1 VQLSAASTSK
11 KRIRFTVSGVV
22 QGVGFRPFVYQLAD
36 KYTLSGFVSNSG
48 KGVSIEVEGSA
59 EDIKA
64 FYEALVTMP
73 PPLARIES
81 CEKEEIMLQESEGF
95 IIQASSQS
103 DSISSM
109 LPVDVA
115 LCDACRAE
123 MKDPNNRRYKYP
135 FINCTDCGPRYTI
148 IDTLPYDR
156 KNTSMKFFGMC
167 EACVL
172 EYIEPSS
179 RRYHAQPISC
189 YECGP
194 QLFFIDLEEK
204 NCRYESDVI
213 ALAVKKLQSGKTIA
227 LKGLGGFHIICDATN
242 KEAVES
248 LRERKHRPSKPLA
261 VMAASIE
268 AMLEFALLS
277 ESEISKLSSKER
289 PIVVVSKKQNRIL
302 ADAIAPNIDKIG
314 LFLPYTPLHE
324 LLLEAFGKPIVAT
337 SANLSDEPIIT
348 DEQEL
353 LQKLSFVVDGVV
365 THDRDI
371 RNACD
376 DSVMMDIGG
385 DALFLRLARGYA
397 PKSIYHQKPIE
408 KNILAFG
415 ANQKSTVALSFG
427 HNTIL
432 SPHIGDLNSIDAV
445 NYFQE
450 TIATFERIYEFVPEI
465 VVCDKHPNYESTK
478 LAHAYAASHPKTE
491 LIELQHHYAHALAV
505 MAEYGLEKEVLAF
518 CFDGTGYGDDGT
530 LWGGEVLRA
539 TPTQYSRF
547 AHLQTLYL
555 LGGEKAVREPRR
567 VGLSL
572 LFELFTFEELKNL
585 EHPLVTSFTPQELKT
600 LHMMHTKGINRPAS
614 SSVGRLFDGVY
625 ALSGFLEELGFEGE
639 SGLILEKIA
648 MQYKSDESYPF
659 TIEGGVIEYTE
670 MVREIV
676 FEKEPKLIAAK
687 FINTLCEII
696 ILLAQQ
702 NRELSVVLCGGVFQ
716 NRVLVE
722 KLKKRFE
729 SHSIEY
735 YIAKETP
742 VNDGAIS
749 LGQAY
754 YVRKI
759 LEQKSKDNNE

>member
-1 VQLSAASTSK
+1 
-11 KRIRFTVSGVV
+11 
-22 QGVGFRPFVYQLAD
+22 
-36 KYTLSGFVSNSG
+36 
-48 KGVSIEVEGSA
+48 
-59 EDIKA
+59 
-64 FYEALVTMP
+64 
-73 PPLARIES
+73 
-81 CEKEEIMLQESEGF
+81 
-95 IIQASSQS
+95 
-103 DSISSM
+103 
-109 LPVDVA
+109 
-115 LCDACRAE
+115 
-123 MKDPNNRRYKYP
+123 
-135 FINCTDCGPRYTI
+135 
-148 IDTLPYDR
+148 
-156 KNTSMKFFGMC
+156 MKFFGMC

-172 EYIEPSS
+172 EYIEPSI

-194 QLFFIDLEEK
+194 QLFFVDLEDK

-213 ALAVKKLQSGKTIA
+213 ERAVKKLQDGKIIA

-268 AMLEFALLS
+268 VMQEFAVLC
-277 ESEISKLSSKER
+277 ESEISKLCSKER
-289 PIVVVSKKQNRIL
+289 PIVVVSKKQNATL
-302 ADAIAPNIDKIG
+302 ADAIAPKIDKIG

-348 DEQEL
+348 DEKEL
-353 LQKLSFVVDGVV
+353 LQKLSLVVDGVV

-376 DSVMMDIGG
+376 DSVMMDVGG

-397 PKSIYHQKPIE
+397 PKSFYHQKPIN
-408 KNILAFG
+408 KKILAFG

-427 HNTIL
+427 NNTIL

-450 TIATFERIYEFVPEI
+450 TIATFERIYEFEPEI

-478 LAHAYAASHPKTE
+478 LAHAYVASHPNTE

-505 MAEYGLEKEVLAF
+505 MAEYGLEQEVLAF

-539 TPTQYSRF
+539 TPTEYSRL

-572 LFELFTFEELKNL
+572 LFELFSFEELESL
-585 EHPLVTSFTPQELKT
+585 EHPLLKSFSPQELKT

-614 SSVGRLFDGVY
+614 TSVGRLFDGVY
-625 ALSGFLEELGFEGE
+625 ALSGFLEELGYEGE

-648 MQYKSDESYPF
+648 VQHPSDAR
-659 TIEGGVIEYTE
+659 YTFSIVDGLIGYTD
-670 MVREIV
+670 MVREILQ
-676 FEKEPKLIAAK
+676 EKEPELIAAK

-696 ILLAQQ
+696 LSLAQQ
-702 NRELSVVLCGGVFQ
+702 NRELPVVLCGGVFQ

-722 KLKKRFE
+722 KVKERFE
-729 SHSIEY
+729 SESIAY

-754 YVRKI
+754 HVRKI
-759 LEQKSKDNNE
+759 LEQKPKDSNE